1 MKTDRTTSRKRRM
14 AVNTNAAPV
23 PGAHYSQA
31 INANRHILCFR
42 LRTTHHTQITGDT
55 NESQNQQT
63 LKNIEP
69 ILKAG
74 GASLKCG
81 QGDGLFA

>member
-1 MKTDRTTSRKRRM
+1 MKTDRTTSRKCRM

-31 INANRHILCFR
+31 ISANRHILCFR
-42 LRTTHHTQITGDT
+42 LRTIRSHHTQIMGGT

-69 ILKAG
+69 VLKAA
-74 GASLKCG
+74 GASLKWWSR
-81 QGDGLFA
+81 